1 MSGSGPVDP
10 GARPPVPGPGTLYR
24 TVTRT
29 WGDAGRVWLN
39 GLDDLIA
46 GLTGELGLVP
56 GPVLPQSFHAVR
68 AVTLP
73 DGSPGVLKAG
83 VPDGHLDAEI
93 AALRAY
99 DGHGAVRLLWSDAA
113 RGALLLERAVPG
125 SDLSALP
132 DAEATAVIADRLREL
147 HRAPIPDGPEHIRSE
162 QAAFTEHLRRF
173 PGDDP
178 LPRELVE
185 HAAALWREL
194 CDSTPREVLL
204 HGDLHHANV
213 LAATREPWLAIDPH
227 GRTGDPGYDCGQILY
242 NPLDADPA
250 ELARRAPARVEQL
263 ADVLD
268 LDQDRTLAWGF
279 AVCVLSEVWCAQD
292 GPIDGTALAVARALA
307 SRVRD

>member
-1 MSGSGPVDP
+1 MPTDASDP
-10 GARPPVPGPGTLYR
+10 LHR

-29 WGDAGRVWLN
+29 WGDAGRTWLN
-39 GLDDLIA
+39 GLDDLVA
-46 GLTGELGLVP
+46 GLVGELGLVP

-73 DGSPGVLKAG
+73 DGGPGVLKAG

-147 HRAPIPDGPEHIRSE
+147 HRAPIPDGPEHVRSE
-162 QAAFTEHLRRF
+162 QAAFAEHLRRF
-173 PGDDP
+173 PGD
-178 LPRELVE
+178 
-185 HAAALWREL
+185 
-194 CDSTPREVLL
+194 
-204 HGDLHHANV
+204 V
-213 LAATREPWLAIDPH
+213 LAATREPWPAIDPH
-227 GRTGDPGYDCGQILY
+227 GRIGDPGHDCGQILY